1 MKEYFESY
9 SNLAYN
15 AVGIIAYLVHG
26 DLLFCMAL
34 QVLGIGSFTYHW
46 HKRSPIYLFDW
57 YAMALV
63 NTVIAGIHFD
73 SSFAWI
79 ALIIGHVLYG
89 YLFMGRTPDW
99 RLFGREIPAVYTEV
113 AFSSAIAFTAI
124 GLNRSIWTFIVIFLV
139 FLIALVLRSKDEDP
153 KQLKFHDSVWHSIWH
168 FITAG
173 GFYLA
178 VYLDI

>member
-1 MKEYFESY
+1 MREYFESY

-15 AVGIIAYLVHG
+15 AVGLLAFIVHG
-26 DLLFCMAL
+26 DLLFCIAM
-34 QVLGIGSFTYHW
+34 QVLGNGSFTYHW
-46 HKRSPIYLFDW
+46 YKKKPIFLFDW

-63 NTVIAGIHFD
+63 NTVIAGIHFND
-73 SSFAWI
+73 NQIWVG
-79 ALIIGHVLYG
+79 LILIHLIYA
-89 YLFMGRTPDW
+89 YFFMGRAPDL
-99 RLFGREIPAVYTEV
+99 RAFGKEIPAVYIEV
-113 AFSSAIAFTAI
+113 AFSSAIAFVAI
-124 GLNRSIWTFIVIFLV
+124 ALTRSTWTFIVIFLV

-168 FITAG
+168 IITAG